1 MMLADFSAVLFDM
14 DGTLVD
20 TEPLWH
26 QAEISVFADHG
37 IPWSVEQALGL
48 TGLNM
53 PAVATFMQD
62 RGVAL
67 PAPQIIEALAAR
79 VLEGMR
85 SHVRTHEDVVAVL
98 SRARE
103 LQLATA
109 LVTMSPR
116 TVARAALAR
125 LPEGSFDLV
134 ITAEDVTNGKPHPE
148 PYLLAAERLGRR
160 PASCLV
166 IEDSRYGIAAGL
178 AAGCTV
184 LSVGPLA
191 GQIAEAPA
199 LSGSLTL

>member
-1 MMLADFSAVLFDM
+1 MRLTDFAAVLCDM

-26 QAEISVFADHG
+26 QAEIAVFADHG

-53 PAVATFMQD
+53 PATATFMQD
-62 RGVAL
+62 RGVDL
-67 PAPQIIEALAAR
+67 PADQIIDALAAQ
-79 VLEGMR
+79 VLAGLQ
-85 SHVRTHEDVVAVL
+85 SYVALHQNVVGVL
-98 SRARE
+98 DHAGE
-103 LQLATA
+103 LALGRA

-116 TVARAALAR
+116 AVAEAVLRQGTQSR
-125 LPEGSFDLV
+125 FDLV

-148 PYLLAAERLGRR
+148 PYLIAADRLQVD
-160 PASCLV
+160 PAACLV
-166 IEDSRYGIAAGL
+166 IEDSRFGIASGL

-191 GQIAEAPA
+191 GRVDQAPA
-199 LSGSLTL
+199 LDATLNL

>member
-1 MMLADFSAVLFDM
+1 MILSDFSAVLFDM

-26 QAEISVFADHG
+26 QAEIRVFADHG

-53 PAVATFMQD
+53 PAVARFMQD

-67 PAPQIIEALAAR
+67 PAEEIIEALAMR
-79 VLEGMR
+79 VLEGLG
-85 SHVRTHEDVVAVL
+85 SHVRIHQNVVSVL
-98 SRARE
+98 AAARA
-103 LQLATA
+103 AGMPTA
-109 LVTMSPR
+109 LVTMSPLKI
-116 TVARAALAR
+116 AQAAITQ
-125 LPEGSFDLV
+125 LPEDSFDLV
-134 ITAEDVTNGKPHPE
+134 LTAEDVTNGKPHPE
-148 PYLLAAERLGRR
+148 PYLTAASRLHVD

-191 GQIAEAPA
+191 GQIDGAPA
-199 LSGSLTL
+199 LADVLVL